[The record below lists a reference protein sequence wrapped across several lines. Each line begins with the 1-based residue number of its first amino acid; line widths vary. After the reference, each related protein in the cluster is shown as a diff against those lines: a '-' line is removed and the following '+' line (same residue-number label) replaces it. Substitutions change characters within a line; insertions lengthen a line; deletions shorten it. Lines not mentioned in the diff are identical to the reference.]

1 MLSVR
6 INGPVGRAVGYAVA
20 GRTGVGAGTGDR
32 FMITTR
38 IDISIACPAA
48 QVVARLSDFEKNP
61 TWQNG
66 MKSCTWITDPPLR
79 IGSRYDQKAQ
89 FAGCDINSVFEVFEV
104 IEVIEYEPGR
114 RVRATTVRGTFP
126 IAFTRW
132 VEPIDD
138 STTRVQVIIEG
149 DSTGLFRFLEPV
161 MAPMVRRSI
170 RKDYERLKVL
180 RES

>member
-1 MLSVR
+1 
-6 INGPVGRAVGYAVA
+6 
-20 GRTGVGAGTGDR
+20 
-32 FMITTR
+32 MITTR

-89 FAGCDINSVFEVFEV
+89 FAGCDINSVFEV
-104 IEVIEYEPGR
+104 IEYEPGR

-149 DSTGLFRFLEPV
+149 DSTGLFRSLEPV